1 MDVIVRR
8 RDKMV
13 YKAKAYRVKDVMTTK
28 KEYVGNVYVEKGIL
42 GNPKDIISGFEY
54 SRGVED
60 KDGII
65 TGANQERIEK
75 AEEDIVIFKDDF
87 MKENKATEAEIAQ
100 YQDEFPLTKV
110 SEIQEEIK
118 FALTT
123 TLGDTKSSTK

>member
-1 MDVIVRR
+1 MI
-8 RDKMV
+8 
-13 YKAKAYRVKDVMTTK
+13 YKAKAYRVKDVMTAE

-100 YQDEFPLTKV
+100 YQDGFPLTKV